1 MSVPSH
7 NQAAIDVLNK
17 HIDKLENNLKALVAV
32 LEFDHL
38 ERLISLRLELKAK
51 IEKNKSGEL
60 SQDDLSEW
68 LSAAAN
74 TEKECINNLNSKLVG
89 KRWDRRFKL
98 ESELESVRNSVW
110 VLSR

>member
-1 MSVPSH
+1 MSNN

-32 LEFDHL
+32 LEFNHTD
-38 ERLISLRLELKAK
+38 RLISLRLELKGK
-51 IEKNKSGEL
+51 IEENKSGEL
-60 SQDDLSEW
+60 SQDDFSAW
-68 LSAAAN
+68 VSAAAN
-74 TEKECINNLNSKLVG
+74 SEKECFNNLNPKLVS

-110 VLSR
+110 LLSR